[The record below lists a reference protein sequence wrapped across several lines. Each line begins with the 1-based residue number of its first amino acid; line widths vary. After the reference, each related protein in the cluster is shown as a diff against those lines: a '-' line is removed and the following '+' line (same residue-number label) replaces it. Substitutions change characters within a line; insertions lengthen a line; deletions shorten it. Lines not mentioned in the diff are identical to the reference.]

1 MRWENI
7 ANIFRSA
14 DHDIKD
20 EVKEIEPRPLTDR
33 EAGWIR
39 EILQTNDEWKHA
51 DISRTQVVAEGPCDE
66 GLSIL
71 LQAPE
76 PENPKA
82 SPVGGYI
89 GRLWINNNDNSVI
102 EVRLTHL
109 DRRLREL
116 FILFVDPKHPRRTL
130 PESWIEVSHEALK
143 M

>member
-1 MRWENI
+1 MEN
-7 ANIFRSA
+7 AV
-14 DHDIKD
+14 KD
-20 EVKEIEPRPLTDR
+20 IEPRPLTDR
-33 EAGWIR
+33 EAGWIC

-51 DISRTQVVAEGPCDE
+51 DISRIQVVAEGPCDE

-71 LQAPE
+71 LEAPE
-76 PENPKA
+76 PQNPKA
-82 SPVGGYI
+82 SPMGVYI
-89 GRLWINNNDNSVI
+89 GRLWINNDDNSVI

-130 PESWIEVSHEALK
+130 PERWTEVSHEAFR